1 MDFCK
6 LTIHAVENKK
16 GELYRVKTHIGKE
29 ERESK
34 NQVCRAAGR
43 VGDELVVED
52 RSARS
57 ASAHGAQ
64 RDHDEPF
71 SPVIPL

>member
-1 MDFCK
+1 MCGFCK

-16 GELYRVKTHIGKE
+16 KGELYRVNAHRE
-29 ERESK
+29 RRESK

-64 RDHDEPF
+64 TR
-71 SPVIPL
+71 SR